1 MARVKF
7 SPIVTDIAG
16 SVGGVT
22 FQRNK
27 FGNTMREKPLPLNPA
42 TSAQYNVRKNIV
54 IIQKAWYA
62 LTAAQRLQW
71 NRFVDFSGQATI
83 NDKSKKL
90 TGYTLYLKYQSLLL
104 LAGRPLLTTITYS
117 LMPALP
123 VLDEIASA
131 AGSFTT
137 EFATTVDSTKYFFI
151 LRMSM
156 NRKASVA
163 FSLRGLRYMSAVFG
177 SATVYQLYNSYIAA
191 FGAKPEAGDTIH
203 VALQFFSVTA
213 PVMGSVIKSVQTVV

>member
-27 FGNTMREKPLPLNPA
+27 FGNTMRSKPLPLNPA

-90 TGYTLYLKYQSLLL
+90 TGYTLYLKYQSLVL
-104 LAGRPLLTTITYS
+104 LARRPLLTTITYS

-123 VLDEIASA
+123 AIEEIES
-131 AGSFTT
+131 GVGHFMIK
-137 EFATTVDSTKYFFI
+137 FDGTVDSTKYFFI
-151 LRMSM
+151 IKIS
-156 NRKASVA
+156 NPRKASVA
-163 FSLRGLRYMSAVFG
+163 FSSRGLRNMYALFG
-177 SATVYQLYNSYIAA
+177 SATDYQIYSSVISA
-191 FGAKPEAGDTIH
+191 FGVSPVATDTIH
-203 VALQFFSVTA
+203 VALQFFSITA
-213 PVMGSVIKSVQTVV
+213 PVMGSVIKTVNVVV